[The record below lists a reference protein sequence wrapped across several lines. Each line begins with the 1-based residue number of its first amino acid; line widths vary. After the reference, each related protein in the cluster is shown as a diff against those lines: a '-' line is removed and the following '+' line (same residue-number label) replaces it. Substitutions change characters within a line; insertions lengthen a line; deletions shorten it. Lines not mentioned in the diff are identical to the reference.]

1 MSTEITTAFT
11 QQYSNNVKLLAQEKG
26 SQLRNTVN
34 VESVIGKNSFFDQV
48 GVATAVKRTTR
59 HADTLQVDTPH
70 SRRRVSLVDYEY
82 ADLIDNQDKVR
93 TLIDNLFV
101 SITNWLNCW
110 KILLGQSAAK
120 LYNLKSI

>member
-1 MSTEITTAFT
+1 MSTQITTAFT

-70 SRRRVSLVDYEY
+70 SRRRVSLVDG
-82 ADLIDNQDKVR
+82 LKNQSTK
-93 TLIDNLFV
+93 
-101 SITNWLNCW
+101 NWLNCW
-110 KILLGQSAAK
+110 KLFLLKTISSQELQVA
-120 LYNLKSI
+120 

>member
-1 MSTEITTAFT
+1 M
-11 QQYSNNVKLLAQEKG
+11 
-26 SQLRNTVN
+26 
-34 VESVIGKNSFFDQV
+34 KNAFFDQV

-93 TLIDNLFV
+93 TLIDPTSSYAIAAAYALGRAVDKFK
-101 SITNWLNCW
+101 STKNWLNCW
-110 KILLGQSAAK
+110 KLFLIKTISSQA
-120 LYNLKSI
+120 I